1 MGEPAAAPISTRGIR
16 PGPTY
21 PGTRRHPL
29 EALSEPERAILAI
42 MADGLWD
49 QAISDRLSLPASAVE
64 DHLTEI
70 FAKLGLKADARDHRR
85 DHRRVLAV
93 LAYLRA

>member
-1 MGEPAAAPISTRGIR
+1 
-16 PGPTY
+16 
-21 PGTRRHPL
+21 
-29 EALSEPERAILAI
+29 

-64 DHLTEI
+64 DHVTEI